1 MIRRI
6 GLLRGAVISLQMAFF
21 GGLHFKLCLI
31 DGKVRARKFMERR
44 APSLPRALQ
53 VGVEAFPNDV
63 AQVAVFL
70 RYVLRPPEEEREE
83 KNIQT
88 AAN

>member
-1 MIRRI
+1 
-6 GLLRGAVISLQMAFF
+6 
-21 GGLHFKLCLI
+21 
-31 DGKVRARKFMERR
+31 MERR